1 MKRLVL
7 IRHGESTR
15 NQENR
20 FTGWTDIDLTE
31 KGQQEAIKAGQTLKK
46 EGFFFKKAFTSYLKR
61 AVKTLNTVLDQMDLD
76 RIPVEKSRRLNEKH
90 YGTLQ
95 GLNKAET
102 AEKYWEEQVLLW
114 RRSYDIATDPL
125 DPQDPR
131 SPLLDPRYALINPA
145 DLPLTESLK
154 DCIARTLPYLEET
167 ILPTLK
173 QEWEILVAAH
183 GNSLRGVIKILKN
196 LSEEEILKFNLPTAV
211 PYVFEFDDE
220 MNLLKD
226 YFLGDP
232 EEIAA
237 LMQAVAN
244 QWKKA

>member
-1 MKRLVL
+1 M
-7 IRHGESTR
+7 
-15 NQENR
+15 
-20 FTGWTDIDLTE
+20 
-31 KGQQEAIKAGQTLKK
+31 
-46 EGFFFKKAFTSYLKR
+46 
-61 AVKTLNTVLDQMDLD
+61 
-76 RIPVEKSRRLNEKH
+76 
-90 YGTLQ
+90 
-95 GLNKAET
+95 
-102 AEKYWEEQVLLW
+102 
-114 RRSYDIATDPL
+114 
-125 DPQDPR
+125 
-131 SPLLDPRYALINPA
+131 
-145 DLPLTESLK
+145 
-154 DCIARTLPYLEET
+154 

-211 PYVFEFDDE
+211 PYVFEFDNE